1 MIFRYYPRIHFYTHF
16 CPLPFFISR
25 TFSFFQKKSTITEI
39 FRFANDYTRDVQLQT
54 KMDIYCPQY
63 ESAADED
70 VRTFS
75 KSHHFQTIY
84 LVDENSYKNCNLDMR
99 KAKKV
104 NKYKFRDKKE
114 TTKI

>member
-1 MIFRYYPRIHFYTHF
+1 MKKLLGTEKINSFLFLGHFHF
-16 CPLPFFISR
+16 FL
-25 TFSFFQKKSTITEI
+25 KEWTITKNY
-39 FRFANDYTRDVQLQT
+39 RFANDYTRDVQLQT

-84 LVDENSYKNCNLDMR
+84 LVDESSYKNCNLDMR

-104 NKYKFRDKKE
+104 RKYK
-114 TTKI
+114 I